1 MNTKVIYIMGV
12 SGSGKST
19 VGAMLSEKLGISF
32 FDGDDFHPEAN
43 VNKMKLGQSL
53 NDSDR
58 WPWLEAMHSFVL
70 KQLKTGSVL
79 IACSALKESY
89 RDVLT
94 KGIKEQ
100 SIWVYLDGDFDLI
113 LKRMSERKGH
123 FMPNELLASQFETLE
138 VPNYGI
144 HQSIA
149 GTSRDIVSQLISKI
163 KMEKSEFGL
172 VGLGVMG
179 KSLSRNLAGKGV
191 VLSLFNRYV
200 YEVEENIAI
209 NFIGQYPELET
220 AQGFQNLSAFV
231 ESLARPRKIF
241 LMVPAGKAIDEMI
254 DTLMPQLDPGDV
266 IIDGGNAHYKQT
278 ERRLQKLKSAKLHY
292 IGTGVS
298 GGEEGALK
306 GPSIMPGGS
315 AEAYDLIKGYL
326 ERIAAKDVLGSD
338 CCAFIGKG
346 GAGHFVKMVHN
357 GIEYAEM
364 QLIAE
369 SYSALRWGNGLEPN
383 EIASIFE
390 NWNNGDLQSYLLE
403 ISIQILRKKEND
415 NWMIDLILDKAGNK
429 GTGSW
434 TTIAACELGVPVP
447 TISAALFA
455 RYISAFK
462 DERTKSEQ
470 SYQTAY
476 QNNLID
482 PEKLEGAYR
491 LARIVNHHQG
501 IHLID
506 AASQQYSWEVK
517 LSELARIWTNGCIIR
532 SKLMQ
537 SLVIVLKTQSRIL
550 QDPDLM
556 TVVKNNESAMV
567 EMVASTA
574 MNRIPI
580 PCHTASLN
588 YLQSYV
594 HEQSSANMI
603 QAQRDFFGAHTY
615 ERMDDA
621 SGKKYHTVWTES

>member
-1 MNTKVIYIMGV
+1 MGV

-19 VGAMLSEKLGISF
+19 IGNLLSEKLNIPF
-32 FDGDDFHPEAN
+32 FDGDDFHPVAN
-43 VNKMKLGQSL
+43 VNKMKSGQAL

-58 WPWLEAMHSFVL
+58 WPWLETIHTFVST
-70 KQLKTGSVL
+70 QLKTESVV

-89 RDVLT
+89 REVLT
-94 KGIKEQ
+94 KELTNQAVWI
-100 SIWVYLDGDFDLI
+100 YLDGDFDLI

-123 FMPNELLASQFETLE
+123 FMPNKLLSSQFETLE
-138 VPNYGI
+138 IPNYGI
-144 HQSIA
+144 RQSIIEEA
-149 GTSRDIVSQLISKI
+149 TEIVNQLISKI
-163 KMEKSEFGL
+163 SMKQSEFGL

-191 VLSLFNRYV
+191 ALSLYNRYV
-200 YEVEENIAI
+200 KEVEEKVAI
-209 NFIGQYPELET
+209 NFIEKYPELNS
-220 AQGFQNLSAFV
+220 AKGFEDLSAFV
-231 ESLARPRKIF
+231 SSMAAPRKIF

-254 DTLMPQLDPGDV
+254 DNLIPLLDAGDV
-266 IIDGGNAHYKQT
+266 IIDGGNAHYKET
-278 ERRLQKLKSAKLHY
+278 ERRLQKLKSANIHY

-315 AEAYDLIKGYL
+315 PEAYDLIKDYL

-369 SYSALRWGNGLEPN
+369 CYSLLRWGNGLEPN

-390 NWNNGDLQSYLLE
+390 KWNKGDLQSYLLE
-403 ISIQILRKKEND
+403 ITIQILRKKENE

-462 DERTKSEQ
+462 NEREHSEQ
-470 SYQTAY
+470 LYQTNY
-476 QNNLID
+476 QTKQIS
-482 PEKLEGAYR
+482 PKSLEGAYR

-501 IHLID
+501 IHLIE
-506 AASQQYSWEVK
+506 AASQQYDWKVN

-532 SKLMQ
+532 STLMQ
-537 SLVIVLKTQSRIL
+537 ELVDVLKSQNRIL
-550 QDPDLM
+550 QDKGLM
-556 TVVKNNESAMV
+556 TVVKNNESALV
-567 EMVASTA
+567 EMVQMAAT
-574 MNRIPI
+574 NRISI
-580 PCHTASLN
+580 PCHSASLN

-594 HEQSSANMI
+594 HAQSSANMI

-615 ERMDDA
+615 ERVDDA
-621 SGKKYHTVWTES
+621 TGKKYHTEW